1 MLRRLRCQE
10 DLSFKIFR
18 PDFGGDHRRR
28 EGPAE
33 PPPPS
38 PLQTPSPPPSPPS
51 KASLLA
57 SHVITFLGFAVVVG
71 FDRYFN
77 YHKIQTAQLCINEN
91 PGCMFIAT
99 NTDAVTHLTDA
110 QEWAGNGSMVGCIK
124 GCTNRS
130 ASGSFRPTAAAQSCG
145 IAPPPLPPHAMG
157 LQTPA
162 ELT

>member
-1 MLRRLRCQE
+1 MESKRAQAYTHASTHGSVRKGGLHCTRLR
-10 DLSFKIFR
+10 FI
-18 PDFGGDHRRR
+18 
-28 EGPAE
+28 
-33 PPPPS
+33 
-38 PLQTPSPPPSPPS
+38 
-51 KASLLA
+51 
-57 SHVITFLGFAVVVG
+57 VVVG

-130 ASGSFRPTAAAQSCG
+130 DAMCSPTFLRDFP
-145 IAPPPLPPHAMG
+145 ILKM
-157 LQTPA
+157 
-162 ELT
+162 LTWLG